1 VGLPKT
7 TRAAAYPEVGFQ
19 RMMMISGVDPADWD
33 RSRLQVRWVANDG
46 NETVLADTTEGMRVL
61 ETT

>member
-1 VGLPKT
+1 
-7 TRAAAYPEVGFQ
+7 
-19 RMMMISGVDPADWD
+19 MISGVDPADRD
-33 RSRLQVRWVANDG
+33 RSRLQVTWVANDG